1 MSEYK
6 QPENIINCIGQ
17 EDFAKYGKT
26 DLVVMLFW
34 SPEDQTSLE
43 LRSEL
48 DLLAIE
54 HPEILCLCFSVKEIK
69 NVVFAKK
76 LRITRTPLVYF
87 MKNGS
92 PKTALFGKQTKDS
105 IYNTAKKYISHIKN

>member
-1 MSEYK
+1 MSEYI
-6 QPENIINCIGQ
+6 QPENIINCVGK

-26 DLVVMLFW
+26 NLVVMLFW
-34 SPEDQTSLE
+34 SPEEQTSID

-48 DLLAIE
+48 DKLAIE

-69 NVVFAKK
+69 NVLFAKQ
-76 LRITRTPLVYF
+76 LRISRTPLVYF

-105 IYNTAKKYISHIKN
+105 IYNTAKKYI